1 MRVLTNFGWRH
12 PSHPPFLLTLLS
24 WPCLHSPASLLVW
37 VEFPAFSPFSEGGER
52 KFILSTIDDSFKV
65 LTSFDEISF
74 SANNVYTLRDLK
86 NCGWNHMMLPFNWN
100 LLCYLILGILKKTKL
115 GFCELIFGLKGLIS
129 HQNNYW
135 RNATVKST
143 FGSNN
148 CRQVPNST
156 KKSPSKSHLKCKLT
170 YRITHERPLKT
181 T

>member
-1 MRVLTNFGWRH
+1 MKY
-12 PSHPPFLLTLLS
+12 
-24 WPCLHSPASLLVW
+24 HSPQTMYTR
-37 VEFPAFSPFSEGGER
+37 SEIWKTVDEIIWKEVHSYER

-148 CRQVPNST
+148 CGRYRMPRKRVR
-156 KKSPSKSHLKCKLT
+156 LKCKLT
-170 YRITHERPLKT
+170 YRITHERPFKIT
-181 T
+181 

>member
-1 MRVLTNFGWRH
+1 MKY
-12 PSHPPFLLTLLS
+12 
-24 WPCLHSPASLLVW
+24 HSPQTMYTR
-37 VEFPAFSPFSEGGER
+37 SEIWKTVDEIIWKEVHSYER

-115 GFCELIFGLKGLIS
+115 GSCELIFGLKGLIS

-148 CRQVPNST
+148 CGR
-156 KKSPSKSHLKCKLT
+156 
-170 YRITHERPLKT
+170 YRMPRKRVRPKVILSANWPIELRMSGL
-181 T
+181 

>member
-1 MRVLTNFGWRH
+1 MKYHSPQTMYTRSEIWKTVDEIIWKE
-12 PSHPPFLLTLLS
+12 
-24 WPCLHSPASLLVW
+24 LHSY
-37 VEFPAFSPFSEGGER
+37 ER

-115 GFCELIFGLKGLIS
+115 GFWELIFGLKGLIS

-148 CRQVPNST
+148 CGR
-156 KKSPSKSHLKCKLT
+156 
-170 YRITHERPLKT
+170 YRMPRKRVRPKVILSANWPIELRMSGL
-181 T
+181 

>member
-1 MRVLTNFGWRH
+1 MYTRSEIWKTVDEIIWKEV
-12 PSHPPFLLTLLS
+12 
-24 WPCLHSPASLLVW
+24 HSY
-37 VEFPAFSPFSEGGER
+37 ER

-115 GFCELIFGLKGLIS
+115 GSCELIFGLKGLIS

-148 CRQVPNST
+148 CGRYRMPRKRVRPKVILSANWPIEYAWAAF
-156 KKSPSKSHLKCKLT
+156 KNHL
-170 YRITHERPLKT
+170 R
-181 T
+181 

>member
-1 MRVLTNFGWRH
+1 MKY
-12 PSHPPFLLTLLS
+12 
-24 WPCLHSPASLLVW
+24 HSPQTMYTR
-37 VEFPAFSPFSEGGER
+37 SEIWKTVDEIIWKEVHSYER

-115 GFCELIFGLKGLIS
+115 GFCELIFGLKELIS
-129 HQNNYW
+129 YQNNYW

-148 CRQVPNST
+148 CRQVPNAT

-170 YRITHERPLKT
+170 YRVRMSGL
-181 T
+181 

>member
-37 VEFPAFSPFSEGGER
+37 VEFPAFSPFLEGGER

-65 LTSFDEISF
+65 LTSFDDISF

-86 NCGWNHMMLPFNWN
+86 NSYDVTIQLKSLLLFNSWD
-100 LLCYLILGILKKTKL
+100 LKKKTKL
-115 GFCELIFGLKGLIS
+115 GFCELIFGLKWLIS

-135 RNATVKST
+135 SNATVKST

-148 CRQVPNST
+148 CRQVPNAT
-156 KKSPSKSHLKCKLT
+156 KKNPSKSHLKCKLT

>member
-1 MRVLTNFGWRH
+1 MKY
-12 PSHPPFLLTLLS
+12 
-24 WPCLHSPASLLVW
+24 HSPQTMYTR
-37 VEFPAFSPFSEGGER
+37 SEIWKTVDEIIWKEVHSYER

-129 HQNNYW
+129 YENNYW

-148 CRQVPNST
+148 CG
-156 KKSPSKSHLKCKLT
+156 K
-170 YRITHERPLKT
+170 YRMPRKRVRPKIILSANWPIELRMSGL
-181 T
+181 